1 MSRSIEK
8 LMVEIMHLLADTFPN
23 QAILKGGMELRLLDC
38 PRYTNDLDYVFIPF
52 ESKKDVSELIANAL
66 KQIPGANVQVMM
78 HSTCIRYLIEKDT
91 IRVQLEVNVDKYCKS
106 EALSTSSLA
115 SGNKL
120 LPRIIRGMSFPVS
133 LAHKLA
139 AWNERGL
146 IRDLYDIAFM
156 VNVLNVYPD
165 QDILKNRLEN
175 VNYRSKMKTGKKK
188 MTISEFVDKL
198 LSASQNLTQEAIET
212 ELCDYLALEE
222 MSGLEKK
229 IKVAV
234 NKIVTDFEL
243 KKIF

>member
-1 MSRSIEK
+1 MSKSIEK

-23 QAILKGGMELRLLDC
+23 QAILKGGMELRLLEC

-52 ESKKDVSELIANAL
+52 ESKRDVSELIANAL
-66 KQIPGANVQVMM
+66 KQIPGVAVQVMM

-91 IRVQLEVNVDKYCKS
+91 IKVQLEVNVDKYCKS

-120 LPRIIRGMSFPVS
+120 LPRIIRVMSFPVA

-146 IRDLYDIAFM
+146 IRDLFDVAFM
-156 VNVLNVYPD
+156 VNVLNVKPD
-165 QDILKNRLEN
+165 PDILKSRLEN
-175 VNYRSKMKTGKKK
+175 VNYRSKMMTGKRK
-188 MTISEFVDKL
+188 MTITEFVEKL
-198 LSASQNLTQEAIET
+198 LSASQHLTEGAIET
-212 ELCDYLALEE
+212 ELRDYLAPEE
-222 MSGLEKK
+222 IPGLEKK

-234 NKIVTDFEL
+234 NKIVKEFEL
-243 KKIF
+243 Q